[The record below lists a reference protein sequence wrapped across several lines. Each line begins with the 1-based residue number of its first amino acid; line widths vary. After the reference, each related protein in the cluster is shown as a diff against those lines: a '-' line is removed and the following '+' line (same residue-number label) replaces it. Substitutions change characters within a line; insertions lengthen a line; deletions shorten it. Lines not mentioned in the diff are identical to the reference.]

1 MINATTNETTI
12 NKIDDSESQIDFQ
25 WITEGL
31 LLLLTGCIGLVG
43 NTCSLVTCA
52 RQRIQRVFHRLLVAL
67 ATFDSVSTNFV
78 IIKKTIGYVISKDIV
93 SLDFENS
100 LNSCKFLLFS
110 SKSLKHYL
118 REHFHR
124 CH

>member
-12 NKIDDSESQIDFQ
+12 DKIDESESQIDFQ

-78 IIKKTIGYVISKDIV
+78 ILK
-93 SLDFENS
+93 ENHW
-100 LNSCKFLLFS
+100 LCNTNTLALALRILFL
-110 SKSLKHYL
+110 
-118 REHFHR
+118 
-124 CH
+124 